1 MLKKLMLTLLLAVFV
16 SFTFIPGGSANTIPN
31 PYPDTSYFEG
41 SKLNAADLND
51 ASKYKAVGAIKMSQG
66 QMVVSYH
73 ISIGDV
79 FPKYVSLLWVGQ
91 TAVGITYYDSGV
103 FHIWMKQ
110 SPMDQSFKKFPT
122 TIRHTQEAFKKDFE
136 HIWKDVEFSLSTTS

>member
-1 MLKKLMLTLLLAVFV
+1 MLKRMLLSLVLSVFMV
-16 SFTFIPGGSANTIPN
+16 ACLTTNCMATAPN
-31 PYPDTSYFEG
+31 PYPDTSYFKD

-51 ASKYKAVGAIKMSQG
+51 ASKYKAVGAIRMQQG

-79 FPKYVSLLWVGQ
+79 FPKYVSLLWVGS

-110 SPMDQSFKKFPT
+110 SPMDPLFKKFPM
-122 TIRHTQEAFKKDFE
+122 IRNIQESFKADFE
-136 HIWKDVEFSLSTTS
+136 RVWKDVDFSLLTNS